1 MSIITGAQTHSYKLL
16 IFGYCTTLDCV
27 TIVAG
32 QQSLQDVPGVPG
44 LSCLVEVRS
53 ISHLT
58 MSVDLVK
65 HTGGC
70 HCGKVRFEVLAKSE
84 LKAYDCK

>member
-1 MSIITGAQTHSYKLL
+1 MARQR
-16 IFGYCTTLDCV
+16 
-27 TIVAG
+27 
-32 QQSLQDVPGVPG
+32 SLQVTPVAVTP
-44 LSCLVEVRS
+44 SVEARC
-53 ISHLT
+53 ILHLT

-70 HCGKVRFEVLAKSE
+70 HCGKVRFEMLAKSE

>member
-1 MSIITGAQTHSYKLL
+1 
-16 IFGYCTTLDCV
+16 
-27 TIVAG
+27 VAR
-32 QQSLQDVPGVPG
+32 QQSLQVIAG
-44 LSCLVEVRS
+44 LGCLVEARS
-53 ISHLT
+53 ILHLT

-70 HCGKVRFEVLAKSE
+70 HCGKVRFEVLAKAE